1 MSMPSQK
8 TLSKTSKLSIQRG
21 LSQTSANK
29 SRPGSLLSLGI
40 HRGSV
45 AFRIGKA
52 GFKVP
57 RYQNTYQL
65 ESTNPFSHNI
75 VDKIL
80 KNIMTTKLTGVTYN
94 PILCLQL
101 CQDIAIQVKKQIYK
115 ADFSRYKYIVVISI
129 IEKASQGIHTSMGF
143 LWDDQRDTYSKYV
156 FENSQFYAIGIA
168 AGVYYE

>member
-1 MSMPSQK
+1 MSIRSQK
-8 TLSKTSKLSIQRG
+8 TLSGTSKSSLPRA
-21 LSQTSANK
+21 LSQTSSNK
-29 SRPGSLLSLGI
+29 SRPSSLLSLGI

-94 PILCLQL
+94 PIICLQL

-115 ADFSRYKYIVVISI
+115 ADFNRYKYVVIINI
-129 IEKASQGIHTSMGF
+129 IEKTNQGIHESLGF
-143 LWDDQRDTYSKYV
+143 IWDHQRDSYSKYI

>member
-1 MSMPSQK
+1 MSIPSQK

-21 LSQTSANK
+21 LSQTSTNK

-115 ADFSRYKYIVVISI
+115 ADFSSI
-129 IEKASQGIHTSMGF
+129 IEKASQGVHESMGF